1 MLILYG
7 ILGLVVGSFLNT
19 VIDRVPARASFWTP
33 PSHCPRCERKLSP
46 AELVPVVSYI
56 ALRGRCRTC
65 GVRIPARTLWVEIA
79 TGALFAFL
87 WWSFGPSLRLLL
99 NTVYFSI
106 LLAILVIDL
115 EHKLVPN
122 VIVLPAT
129 LLALVA
135 TPLQLIITP
144 PIYANYGFLALFSRG
159 NNALPLP
166 TLSMISQLIGG
177 VVAFG
182 IFFLVWIISPKG
194 MGAGDVKLAGFVGL
208 ITGFPGALAAVFGS
222 FIMGGVV
229 ALVLL
234 ATGKATRKTAI
245 PFAPFMVIAAFLV
258 MLYGDPLLHWY
269 LGQWLSR

>member
-1 MLILYG
+1 
-7 ILGLVVGSFLNT
+7 
-19 VIDRVPARASFWTP
+19 
-33 PSHCPRCERKLSP
+33 
-46 AELVPVVSYI
+46 
-56 ALRGRCRTC
+56 
-65 GVRIPARTLWVEIA
+65 
-79 TGALFAFL
+79 
-87 WWSFGPSLRLLL
+87 
-99 NTVYFSI
+99 
-106 LLAILVIDL
+106 
-115 EHKLVPN
+115 LVPN